1 MCKWE
6 TQRLFSTEELGRC
19 ACLTMLA
26 SVCICVSR
34 LLAST
39 TNSAQQWVAKI
50 CAVRTVNF
58 TTSLLQVLKRP
69 RLHSPRGSSLST
81 QTLDTYSSLLHTSLK
96 NIYEEAKKK
105 HYLLKVYYNISDSQA
120 LRGKII
126 LRASAENVRRVICLM
141 L

>member
-1 MCKWE
+1 MC
-6 TQRLFSTEELGRC
+6 LSHN
-19 ACLTMLA
+19 ACKC
-26 SVCICVSR
+26 CICVSR

-69 RLHSPRGSSLST
+69 RLHSPRGSSLSA
-81 QTLDTYSSLLHTSLK
+81 QTLDIYSSWLHTSLK

-105 HYLLKVYYNISDSQA
+105 HYLLKVYYNISDSPA
-120 LRGKII
+120 LKNHLESFSRKCQNSN
-126 LRASAENVRRVICLM
+126 LSDAVADKAEC
-141 L
+141 